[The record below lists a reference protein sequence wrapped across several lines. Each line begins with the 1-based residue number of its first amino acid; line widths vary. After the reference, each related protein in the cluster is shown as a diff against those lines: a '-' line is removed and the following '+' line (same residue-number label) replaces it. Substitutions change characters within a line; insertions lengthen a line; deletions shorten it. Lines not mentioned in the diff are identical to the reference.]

1 MAEYLIQGET
11 LTGIADQIRSRTGS
25 NNLISPTD
33 MGSQVQLVYAKG
45 YTNGKIAITEGEKR
59 DETNVT
65 DSVDVESRSV
75 DVDIE
80 SGYYAKGILRTVDVR
95 SVYNAGMSN
104 GAEQGYSYGYEDG
117 HNDGYDAGYTEGYN
131 DGLAEGGGGGGDEPY
146 DPTTV
151 WLINDVPVAIS
162 SGIPGTTIN
171 VLFNSAG
178 EEFVKIRHT
187 SIALNYQRSDGT
199 AVYVWDSFSGW
210 ANDAYKTITFPEEI
224 TDQTL
229 INWLDTN
236 ATLIG
241 GGGGEEEPLDDT
253 GLSIILDQTQ
263 SPTVTIQNANLD
275 NHYFFPVGIYG
286 QRNDYDYTFDDYI
299 EMEESSPSS
308 NPFTLSAMNHTQLYA
323 YIYVYVSDEA
333 NYEDFAQI
341 IEVPPY
347 GDNSLDF
354 GSHLTQGNPCK
365 WVWEIRGARFTRYA
379 VEI

>member
-1 MAEYLIQGET
+1 MAKYFIQEET
-11 LTGIADQIRSRTGS
+11 LTAIGNAIRSKTG
-25 NNLISPTD
+25 
-33 MGSQVQLVYAKG
+33 G
-45 YTNGKIAITEGEKR
+45 TETLTPAEM
-59 DETNVT
+59 VT
-65 DSVDVESRSV
+65 A
-75 DVDIE
+75 IE
-80 SGYYAKGILRTVDVR
+80 SIET
-95 SVYNAGMSN
+95 
-104 GAEQGYSYGYEDG
+104 
-117 HNDGYDAGYTEGYN
+117 
-131 DGLAEGGGGGGDEPY
+131 GGGGDEPY

-151 WLINDVPVAIS
+151 WLINDVPVVIS
-162 SGIPGTTIN
+162 SGISGTTVN

-178 EEFVKIRHT
+178 EEFVKIRHN
-187 SIALNYQRSDGT
+187 SIALNYYKSDGT
-199 AVYVWDSFSGW
+199 AVPAWDSLSGW
-210 ANDAYKTITFPEEI
+210 KSDDYKTITFPEEI

-323 YIYVYVSDEA
+323 YIFVYVSDEA
-333 NYEDFAQI
+333 NAEDFAQI

-365 WVWEIRGARFTRYA
+365 WGWRIRGARFTRYA